1 VKRPQFSK
9 ESTDMNRLDLS
20 ILFGDFSMRDSTE
33 WKLQGSDVL
42 AAKAVNPKSET
53 ERLFVRR

>member
-53 ERLFVRR
+53 QRLFVRR